1 MIPSLS
7 SVPKS
12 AQCRGLTPGKL
23 RAVSS
28 TTEQGPV
35 LPAGVEKYAGKWIAI
50 RGDEIVASADSL
62 EELRANEL
70 VFRNDAVWVVPE
82 PGIHFL

>member
-1 MIPSLS
+1 M
-7 SVPKS
+7 
-12 AQCRGLTPGKL
+12 
-23 RAVSS
+23 SS
-28 TTEQGPV
+28 TTEQS
-35 LPAGVEKYAGKWIAI
+35 LPAFPKGAERYAGKWVAI
-50 RGDEIVASADSL
+50 RGDEIVAGADSL